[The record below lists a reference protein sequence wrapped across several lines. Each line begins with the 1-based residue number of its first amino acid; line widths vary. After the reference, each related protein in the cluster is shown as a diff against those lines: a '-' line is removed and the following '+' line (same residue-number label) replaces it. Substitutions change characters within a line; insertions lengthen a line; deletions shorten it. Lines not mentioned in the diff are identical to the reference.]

1 MTARVSRA
9 TFMRLPQHRR
19 DLVLTLPPPALK
31 RLLDGAR
38 FGFAAPHD
46 LAHAGLLIR
55 KLAFNFDLQGRL
67 T

>member
-1 MTARVSRA
+1 
-9 TFMRLPQHRR
+9 MRLPQHRR

-46 LAHAGLLIR
+46 LADAGLLTR